1 MTDSGESGHPVSGA
15 AHGHGGEPAHAGIDT
30 SGRLIKAGVAA
41 VAIFLFGYGL
51 LFLWIIATS
60 YCGKRGCGPFYF
72 IPIIPMVLGLLA
84 IWAGRGALRGN
95 LLGLIVVGLL
105 GAAMV
110 AFALLAGVQIILWAV
125 TYWRLDAAMLLYLA
139 FGLVGVMLLAGV
151 AGRLRERRRMTRP
164 NL

>member
-1 MTDSGESGHPVSGA
+1 MTDEGESEHPASGA
-15 AHGHGGEPAHAGIDT
+15 PHGHGEEPAHAGIDT
-30 SGRLIKAGVAA
+30 SGRLIKAGVAL
-41 VAIFLFGYGL
+41 VAIMFIGYGIL
-51 LFLWIIATS
+51 LLWIIATS
-60 YCGKRGCGPFYF
+60 YCGERGCGAFYL
-72 IPIIPMVLGLLA
+72 IPIIPVIPGLLA

-95 LLGLIVVGLL
+95 VVGLIVVALL

-110 AFALLAGVQIILWAV
+110 AFSLLAGVQIILWAV

-164 NL
+164 RR